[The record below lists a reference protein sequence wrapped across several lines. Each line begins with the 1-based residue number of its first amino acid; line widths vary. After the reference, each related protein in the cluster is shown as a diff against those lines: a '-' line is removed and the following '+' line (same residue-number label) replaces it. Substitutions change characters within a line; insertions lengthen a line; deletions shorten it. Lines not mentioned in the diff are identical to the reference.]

1 MKKYVTI
8 NTYLDN
14 NLNYVN
20 KNIIKFLAKITT
32 ISVLFVVIFNVWL
45 AFFDKEAWKKS
56 TSKENKHNYVKTTD
70 TILSS
75 AWVAISTNL
84 WIRYK
89 ERSEI
94 PATIYKDVMSVWE
107 IIKNKGEAD
116 DNLITKNM
124 LQIKDYLNVM
134 RTDVKG
140 LINKSHDKPL
150 TLKAFISE
158 IEYRYKNAAVS
169 MKALE
174 QQRWILETA
183 IIKNDEK
190 INSLRAKINIDFS
203 GSNTVKTLENI
214 DTYLELKKEYNYSKV
229 YIIFINQFIRQY
241 NYLNSYNKTLLDT
254 LINNREAIIKDA
266 YIVIPDSGTELLEQM
281 NIIQSEADFKG
292 R

>member
-1 MKKYVTI
+1 MLTLSPLSF
-8 NTYLDN
+8 NPN
-14 NLNYVN
+14 
-20 KNIIKFLAKITT
+20 
-32 ISVLFVVIFNVWL
+32 VVIFNVWL